1 MISIITAD
9 IIRSRKLSSKDWI
22 TGLKKLLNI
31 YGKSPT
37 NWEIYRGDEFQLEIS
52 NPEASLS
59 AAILIKSYFKVL
71 KLDVRISI
79 GIGEKSYKSK
89 KISESNGTAFSRSG
103 EIFETLKKN
112 KINLAVNSGDENFN
126 TEMNLILQLSAT
138 FMDNW
143 LIQSAEFIKISLE
156 NPDLSQEEIGVI
168 LGINQAAV
176 SRRRKRSNYDLM
188 IATDNHFR
196 AKVKKLMQ

>member
-59 AAILIKSYFKVL
+59 AAILIKSYFKML

>member
-22 TGLKKLLNI
+22 TGLKKILNI

-59 AAILIKSYFKVL
+59 AAILIKSYFKML

-79 GIGEKSYKSK
+79 GFGEKSYKSK

-112 KINLAVNSGDENFN
+112 KINLAVNSDNEDFN
-126 TEMNLILQLSAT
+126 IEMNLILQLSAT

-156 NPDLSQEEIGVI
+156 NPDLSQEEIGLI

-176 SRRRKRSNYDLM
+176 SRRRKRSHYDLM
-188 IATDNHFR
+188 IATNNHFR

>member
-1 MISIITAD
+1 MN
-9 IIRSRKLSSKDWI
+9 L
-22 TGLKKLLNI
+22 
-31 YGKSPT
+31 
-37 NWEIYRGDEFQLEIS
+37 FQTR
-52 NPEASLS
+52 
-59 AAILIKSYFKVL
+59 AAEL
-71 KLDVRISI
+71 
-79 GIGEKSYKSK
+79 
-89 KISESNGTAFSRSG
+89 
-103 EIFETLKKN
+103 KN
-112 KINLAVNSGDENFN
+112 KINLAVNSGDKDFN

-156 NPDLSQEEIGVI
+156 NPDLSQEEIGLI